1 MALLLLGVRMSSV
14 LSFACANSIFCTAS
28 GWEKPTKKAL
38 TEHLAKLKK
47 MHAAAHG
54 GTKVNP
60 PTPAA
65 VPIPRKRKSGNVK
78 KQKVQTGGS
87 EDEVTTMSVRE
98 ISSLNR
104 DAQHYLNQ
112 SSFVTPLDLTANTG
126 WTNSVKQNT
135 MGFPNSQVTP
145 RSERAA
151 SQMASQAIKGG
162 LEDNDLAD
170 FAGQEERAQVS
181 NAVLEFELEET
192 DASSYAASM
201 IDEQAI

>member
-1 MALLLLGVRMSSV
+1 
-14 LSFACANSIFCTAS
+14 
-28 GWEKPTKKAL
+28 
-38 TEHLAKLKK
+38 
-47 MHAAAHG
+47 
-54 GTKVNP
+54 
-60 PTPAA
+60 
-65 VPIPRKRKSGNVK
+65 
-78 KQKVQTGGS
+78 
-87 EDEVTTMSVRE
+87 
-98 ISSLNR
+98 
-104 DAQHYLNQ
+104 
-112 SSFVTPLDLTANTG
+112 
-126 WTNSVKQNT
+126 

-151 SQMASQAIKGG
+151 SQMESQAIKGG